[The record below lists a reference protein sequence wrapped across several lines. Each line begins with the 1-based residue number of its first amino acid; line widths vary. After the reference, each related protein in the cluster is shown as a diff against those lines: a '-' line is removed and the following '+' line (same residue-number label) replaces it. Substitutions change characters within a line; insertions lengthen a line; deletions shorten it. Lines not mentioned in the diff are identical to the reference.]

1 MTNNYNGYIELK
13 MSIIWIIESKVYLNV
28 IVDGLGNENWKTKY
42 FGVQYVEL
50 FKLENEMYLKYN
62 NEYFV
67 LK

>member
-1 MTNNYNGYIELK
+1 MRLRI
-13 MSIIWIIESKVYLNV
+13 
-28 IVDGLGNENWKTKY
+28 GLSNENWKTKY